1 MIDPD
6 SSIEIYTI
14 RACGFCAMAKEML
27 QSHGIHYME
36 HDVTSDALK
45 RREMLRRS
53 RSRGLP
59 QIFIDGEFVGGCHE
73 LKELLD

>member
-1 MIDPD
+1 MIDQS
-6 SSIEIYTI
+6 SSIELYTI
-14 RACGFCAMAKEML
+14 RACGLCAMAREML
-27 QSHGIHYME
+27 QSHGLQYTE
-36 HDVTSDALK
+36 YDVTVDSVK